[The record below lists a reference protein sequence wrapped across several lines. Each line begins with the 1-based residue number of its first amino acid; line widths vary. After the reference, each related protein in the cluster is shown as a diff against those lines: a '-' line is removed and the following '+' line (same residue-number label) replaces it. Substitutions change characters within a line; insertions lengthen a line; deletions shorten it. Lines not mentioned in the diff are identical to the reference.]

1 MASLNKVLL
10 MGNLTR
16 DPEMR
21 YTPNGLPVVDLGL
34 AVNRVYYAGEGRE
47 RKEETTF
54 VELTF
59 FGKQAETASKYLKK
73 GRPIFVEGR
82 LKFDSWTAQDGGK
95 RSKLSVVVERF
106 QFLGARPEGGP
117 GPGPGPAPESSAAG
131 ETPEAE
137 DDIPF

>member
-34 AVNRVYYAGEGRE
+34 AINRVYYAGEGRE

-54 VELTF
+54 VDLTF
-59 FGKQAETASKYLKK
+59 FGKQAETAGKYLKK

-117 GPGPGPAPESSAAG
+117 GPGPGAPPQSSAAG

>member
-1 MASLNKVLL
+1 MAYLNKVFLI
-10 MGNLTR
+10 GNLTR

-34 AVNRVYYAGEGRE
+34 AINRVYRAGEGQE
-47 RKEETTF
+47 RKEDTCF

-59 FGKQAETASKYLKK
+59 FGKQAETAGKYLKK
-73 GRPIFVEGR
+73 GRPVFIEGR

-95 RSKLSVVVERF
+95 RSKLSVVVDRF
-106 QFLGARPEGGP
+106 QFLGTRPEGGP
-117 GPGPGPAPESSAAG
+117 GPSPAPGSPAAG
-131 ETPEAE
+131 EVPEAE